1 MKNRF
6 GLFVITAISLTM
18 LVVLVSSAGAASDPF
33 VGNWTSTDTDGSYQI
48 LTIGGGTD
56 GSYHVRYYDFGAST
70 CGLDPV
76 TGEILYAASAEGT
89 LSLSGYMLSGTLPLS
104 CQTAPP
110 TFRHNSNFLYIYD
123 PETDT
128 LIDIYGVVWSH

>member
-1 MKNRF
+1 MKKIFRN
-6 GLFVITAISLTM
+6 FVITAVM
-18 LVVLVSSAGAASDPF
+18 LMFMSAFVSTAGAASDPF

-48 LTIGGGTD
+48 LTIGGGAD

-70 CGLDPV
+70 CGLDPE
-76 TGEILYAASAEGT
+76 TGEILYAASVEGT
-89 LSLSGYMLSGTLPLS
+89 LSLSGYMLSGTLPLY

-110 TFRHNSNFLYIYD
+110 TFRHNSTFLYIYD